1 VQPACSPC
9 RDRSLSCQYST
20 SADHRKPAPKAYV
33 QLLRARID
41 LLEQALRSNLIDVDE
56 AVAQSATDFKSA
68 RELGAS
74 PSEVATDSSSFEQL
88 CSAFEGALSL
98 DESLTFDQD
107 GQVRYFGPT
116 SGRLEFRQG
125 KSLIHGRRVPRY
137 SSIQFSSLCSS

>member
-1 VQPACSPC
+1 MT
-9 RDRSLSCQYST
+9 CQYSA

-41 LLEQALRSNLIDVDE
+41 LLEQALRSNAIDVDE
-56 AVAQSATDFKSA
+56 AVARSASDLNSS
-68 RELGAS
+68 REPKGS
-74 PSEVATDSSSFEQL
+74 PHEEATDSSSFEQL

-107 GQVRYFGPT
+107 GEVRYFGPT

-125 KSLIHGRRVPRY
+125 KSVVNYWRRLFNV
-137 SSIQFSSLCSS
+137 ILTVV